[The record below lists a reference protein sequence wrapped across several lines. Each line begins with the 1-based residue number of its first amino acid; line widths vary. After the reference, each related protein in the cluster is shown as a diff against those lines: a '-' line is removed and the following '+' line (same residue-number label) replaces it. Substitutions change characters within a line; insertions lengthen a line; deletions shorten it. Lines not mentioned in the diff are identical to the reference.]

1 MPPSLNSSWDFMPTS
16 HQMKLHLLIYG
27 LLSVCHKE
35 ISKHN
40 VSFIAL
46 GTELR
51 ECKGW
56 RPLQE
61 LQYILFASKI

>member
-1 MPPSLNSSWDFMPTS
+1 M
-16 HQMKLHLLIYG
+16 
-27 LLSVCHKE
+27 CHKE

-40 VSFIAL
+40 MAFIAL

>member
-1 MPPSLNSSWDFMPTS
+1 
-16 HQMKLHLLIYG
+16 MKLHLLIYG

-46 GTELR
+46 GTELGNIKAGNIAR
-51 ECKGW
+51 TTVHFIC
-56 RPLQE
+56 
-61 LQYILFASKI
+61 